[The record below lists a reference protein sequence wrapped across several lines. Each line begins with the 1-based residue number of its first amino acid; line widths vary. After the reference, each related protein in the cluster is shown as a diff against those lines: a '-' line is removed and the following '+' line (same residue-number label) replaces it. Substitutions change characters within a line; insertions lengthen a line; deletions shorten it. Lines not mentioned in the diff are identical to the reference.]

1 MQGTSESIEL
11 DGEEKGK
18 KIKVEVFAP
27 RDPKG
32 KKFEWKPTK
41 ETADAARDAAQK
53 FDYAP
58 EGAPGFSKD
67 KIVLDNTKTLEQ
79 NGVVDGDELTLVDA
93 GGGV

>member
-1 MQGTSESIEL
+1 MQGTSADAVAEGKEH
-11 DGEEKGK
+11 EK
-18 KIKVEVFAP
+18 KIEVEVFAP

-32 KKFEWKPTK
+32 KKFKWKPTRP
-41 ETADAARDAAQK
+41 TAEAAREAADK

-67 KIVLDNTKTLEQ
+67 KLVLDNTKTLEG
-79 NGVVDGDELTLVDA
+79 NHVVEGDELTLVDA